1 MSEKSARE
9 LKKTIIDWLFDNYNV
24 WQRVNAC
31 HDAFRQYIY
40 DSEGNYII
48 GGKDVSDFISRIDK
62 ALFACTP

>member
-9 LKKTIIDWLFDNYNV
+9 LKKAIIDWLFDNFNE

-31 HDAFRQYIY
+31 HNAFRQYIY
-40 DSEGNYII
+40 NSEGNYII